1 MGMGA
6 QESPKILGW
15 PQVSYSGLW
24 GSQGSWTLRSQCRP
38 RALNA
43 APGLSGQ
50 PWGLT
55 VPGSGVSG
63 GPQGLRVAPDVLQW
77 PWDSHSSWTLGSQ
90 GDPRGLSVQPQ
101 GSQGSP
107 GMSQCLGLGSHLA
120 LWLSWQSGHGLSEQP
135 HGSRGN
141 PGLLSHLGGVRAAPW
156 FSGCHAI
163 PQALAL
169 CCGVLTCCCCF
180 CCCFFCC
187 GKCCPPR
194 EDESYK
200 YVDPK
205 DLEADDGGG
214 ELGSDAPGSQSPARG
229 GWGEGGSASGSCGAG
244 GWWDPWGWRLPWFLW
259 GVYNV
264 RAVLVPTGS
273 PISLPGPPGSP
284 PRLR

>member
-1 MGMGA
+1 M
-6 QESPKILGW
+6 
-15 PQVSYSGLW
+15 
-24 GSQGSWTLRSQCRP
+24 
-38 RALNA
+38 
-43 APGLSGQ
+43 
-50 PWGLT
+50 
-55 VPGSGVSG
+55 
-63 GPQGLRVAPDVLQW
+63 
-77 PWDSHSSWTLGSQ
+77 
-90 GDPRGLSVQPQ
+90 QPQ

-107 GMSQCLGLGSHLA
+107 GISQCLGLGSHLA

-214 ELGSDAPGSQSPARG
+214 ESGSDAPGSDRKS
-229 GWGEGGSASGSCGAG
+229 
-244 GWWDPWGWRLPWFLW
+244 
-259 GVYNV
+259 VV
-264 RAVLVPTGS
+264 
-273 PISLPGPPGSP
+273 
-284 PRLR
+284 